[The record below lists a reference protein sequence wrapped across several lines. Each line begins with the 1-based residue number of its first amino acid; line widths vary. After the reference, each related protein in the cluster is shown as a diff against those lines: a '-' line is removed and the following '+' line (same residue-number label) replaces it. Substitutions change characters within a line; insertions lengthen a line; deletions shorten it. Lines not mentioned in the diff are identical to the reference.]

1 MGARWVCPNFPDSNS
16 HRCRYAIVFLNH
28 RLRKIEAGTKPGGG
42 IKPPIGRSGLNSA
55 QRRNFSINPVV
66 VRSAVKVRQGID
78 ARGDQLWLDASAR
91 DALGFAV
98 MARVRTERPMPSAAA
113 ALTPP
118 LVHEAN
124 HAERNDAA
132 AISEMMPEV
141 YEDLRRLAETF
152 LRGER
157 TAHTLQRTALVHEA
171 FLRLIGE
178 KDLVWQ
184 NRSHFIGIFAR
195 VMRQTLTN
203 YAVARHRL
211 KRGGSDPLR
220 LTLEF
225 YDSRKI
231 DVTAL
236 DQALQALET
245 LDERQARIVE
255 LRFFGGLTVEE
266 TAELLEISPATVKR
280 DWTLAKIW
288 LRRELSAN

>member
-1 MGARWVCPNFPDSNS
+1 MATIQSE
-16 HRCRYAIVFLNH
+16 
-28 RLRKIEAGTKPGGG
+28 RLTQS
-42 IKPPIGRSGLNSA
+42 PP
-55 QRRNFSINPVV
+55 
-66 VRSAVKVRQGID
+66 
-78 ARGDQLWLDASAR
+78 
-91 DALGFAV
+91 
-98 MARVRTERPMPSAAA
+98 A

-118 LVHEAN
+118 LVLDTN
-124 HAERNDAA
+124 PCQRDG
-132 AISEMMPEV
+132 AIAITEMMPEV
-141 YEDLRRLAETF
+141 YEDLRRLAECF

-178 KDLVWQ
+178 EHLVWQ

-231 DVTAL
+231 DVSAL
-236 DQALQALET
+236 DQALEALET

-280 DWTLAKIW
+280 DWTVAKIW

>member
-1 MGARWVCPNFPDSNS
+1 MVL
-16 HRCRYAIVFLNH
+16 LNQ
-28 RLRKIEAGTKPGGG
+28 RQRKIEAGTEPGTSVG
-42 IKPPIGRSGLNSA
+42 PPILNGRSPPQSA
-55 QRRNFSINPVV
+55 RRKTSRTNPVV
-66 VRSAVKVRQGID
+66 VRSAVELRQGID
-78 ARGDQLWLDASAR
+78 APGDELSLDASAR

-98 MARVRTERPMPSAAA
+98 MARVRTVGPTPSPPAAP
-113 ALTPP
+113 LTPP
-118 LVHEAN
+118 LGGEAN
-124 HAERNDAA
+124 RAKRNDAA

-178 KDLVWQ
+178 KNLVWQ

-236 DQALQALET
+236 DQALQALQA

-255 LRFFGGLTVEE
+255 LRFFAGLTVEE

-280 DWTLAKIW
+280 DWTVAKIW

>member
-1 MGARWVCPNFPDSNS
+1 VKCGVKFDKDPATR
-16 HRCRYAIVFLNH
+16 H
-28 RLRKIEAGTKPGGG
+28 
-42 IKPPIGRSGLNSA
+42 RSG
-55 QRRNFSINPVV
+55 
-66 VRSAVKVRQGID
+66 
-78 ARGDQLWLDASAR
+78 GDELWLDASAR

-98 MARVRTERPMPSAAA
+98 MARVRTKTPMPSAGP
-113 ALTPP
+113 LTPP
-118 LVHEAN
+118 LVREAN
-124 HAERNDAA
+124 HTERNEAT

-141 YEDLRRLAETF
+141 YDDLRRLAETF

-178 KDLVWQ
+178 KNLVWQ

-211 KRGGSDPLR
+211 KRGGSDPLG

-231 DVTAL
+231 DVRAL
-236 DQALQALET
+236 DQALQALEA

-280 DWTLAKIW
+280 DWMLAKIW
-288 LRRELSAN
+288 LRRELFAN

>member
-1 MGARWVCPNFPDSNS
+1 M
-16 HRCRYAIVFLNH
+16 
-28 RLRKIEAGTKPGGG
+28 
-42 IKPPIGRSGLNSA
+42 SGFVQTAHEEKNY
-55 QRRNFSINPVV
+55 SINPVV
-66 VRSAVKVRQGID
+66 VRSAVGVRQDID
-78 ARGDQLWLDASAR
+78 TRGDELWLDASPQ
-91 DALGFAV
+91 DALGSAV
-98 MARVRTERPMPSAAA
+98 MARVRTEGPVPSAAA
-113 ALTPP
+113 SLTPP
-118 LVHEAN
+118 FVRDVN
-124 HAERNDAA
+124 HAERNDAS

-178 KDLVWQ
+178 KNLVWQ

-195 VMRQTLTN
+195 VMRQTLIN

-211 KRGGSDPLR
+211 KRGGSDPLT

-225 YDSRKI
+225 YDSCKI
-231 DVTAL
+231 DVSAL
-236 DQALQALET
+236 DQALQALEA
-245 LDERQARIVE
+245 LDARQARIVE
-255 LRFFGGLTVEE
+255 LRFFAGLTVEE

-288 LRRELSAN
+288 LQRELSSN

>member
-1 MGARWVCPNFPDSNS
+1 MATVDANGATASPAEPFTAP
-16 HRCRYAIVFLNH
+16 L
-28 RLRKIEAGTKPGGG
+28 
-42 IKPPIGRSGLNSA
+42 
-55 QRRNFSINPVV
+55 
-66 VRSAVKVRQGID
+66 
-78 ARGDQLWLDASAR
+78 AR
-91 DALGFAV
+91 
-98 MARVRTERPMPSAAA
+98 
-113 ALTPP
+113 
-118 LVHEAN
+118 EAN
-124 HAERNDAA
+124 HAENRDAA

-141 YEDLRRLAETF
+141 YDDLRRLADTF

-178 KDLVWQ
+178 KNLVWQ

-236 DQALQALET
+236 DQALQALEA
-245 LDERQARIVE
+245 LDARQARIVE

-288 LRRELSAN
+288 LRRELSAS

>member
-1 MGARWVCPNFPDSNS
+1 MRNAVD
-16 HRCRYAIVFLNH
+16 
-28 RLRKIEAGTKPGGG
+28 LRD
-42 IKPPIGRSGLNSA
+42 
-55 QRRNFSINPVV
+55 
-66 VRSAVKVRQGID
+66 GID
-78 ARGDQLWLDASAR
+78 TASDELWLDASAR
-91 DALGFAV
+91 PALDCAV
-98 MARVRTERPMPSAAA
+98 MATVHAEMVSASAAN
-113 ALTPP
+113 P
-118 LVHEAN
+118 LAPAVAGEEN
-124 HAERNDAA
+124 PNDSNKAA

-178 KDLVWQ
+178 KNLVWQ
-184 NRSHFIGIFAR
+184 NRGHFIGIFAR

-225 YDSRKI
+225 YDSCKI

-236 DQALQALET
+236 DHALRALEA

-288 LRRELSAN
+288 LRRELSGN

>member
-1 MGARWVCPNFPDSNS
+1 M
-16 HRCRYAIVFLNH
+16 
-28 RLRKIEAGTKPGGG
+28 
-42 IKPPIGRSGLNSA
+42 
-55 QRRNFSINPVV
+55 
-66 VRSAVKVRQGID
+66 
-78 ARGDQLWLDASAR
+78 
-91 DALGFAV
+91 
-98 MARVRTERPMPSAAA
+98 
-113 ALTPP
+113 
-118 LVHEAN
+118 HE
-124 HAERNDAA
+124 
-132 AISEMMPEV
+132 V
-141 YEDLRRLAETF
+141 
-152 LRGER
+152 
-157 TAHTLQRTALVHEA
+157 

-178 KDLVWQ
+178 ENLVWQ

-195 VMRQTLTN
+195 VMRQTLIN

-211 KRGGSDPLR
+211 KRGGSDPLN

-236 DQALQALET
+236 DHALQALEF

-255 LRFFGGLTVEE
+255 LRFFAGLTVEE

>member
-1 MGARWVCPNFPDSNS
+1 M
-16 HRCRYAIVFLNH
+16 L
-28 RLRKIEAGTKPGGG
+28 
-42 IKPPIGRSGLNSA
+42 
-55 QRRNFSINPVV
+55 
-66 VRSAVKVRQGID
+66 RSAVDLRQD
-78 ARGDQLWLDASAR
+78 VETRGDELWLDASHR
-91 DALGFAV
+91 YALDYAV
-98 MARVRTERPMPSAAA
+98 MATVDADAATASRTNP
-113 ALTPP
+113 LTPP
-118 LVHEAN
+118 IVRENNPADQK
-124 HAERNDAA
+124 EVA

-178 KDLVWQ
+178 KNLVWQ

-211 KRGGSDPLR
+211 KRGGPDPLR

-225 YDSRKI
+225 YDNRKI

-236 DQALQALET
+236 DYALQALEA

>member
-1 MGARWVCPNFPDSNS
+1 
-16 HRCRYAIVFLNH
+16 LN
-28 RLRKIEAGTKPGGG
+28 
-42 IKPPIGRSGLNSA
+42 GRSCPHSKNS
-55 QRRNFSINPVV
+55 SINPVV
-66 VRSAVKVRQGID
+66 VRSAADLRQGID
-78 ARGDQLWLDASAR
+78 TRGDELWLDDSAR

-98 MARVRTERPMPSAAA
+98 MARVRTERPMPSPAAP
-113 ALTPP
+113 LTPP
-118 LVHEAN
+118 LVQLEAN
-124 HAERNDAA
+124 HAEHNEAA

-178 KDLVWQ
+178 KNLVWQ

-255 LRFFGGLTVEE
+255 LRFFAGLTVEE

-288 LRRELSAN
+288 LRRELSVN

>member
-1 MGARWVCPNFPDSNS
+1 VLRT
-16 HRCRYAIVFLNH
+16 AID
-28 RLRKIEAGTKPGGG
+28 LRQNVET
-42 IKPPIGRSGLNSA
+42 
-55 QRRNFSINPVV
+55 
-66 VRSAVKVRQGID
+66 
-78 ARGDQLWLDASAR
+78 RGDQLWLDASHR
-91 DALGFAV
+91 YALDCVV
-98 MARVRTERPMPSAAA
+98 MATVDADEATASRTKP
-113 ALTPP
+113 LTPP
-118 LVHEAN
+118 LAGEAN
-124 HAERNDAA
+124 PADQNEVT

-141 YEDLRRLAETF
+141 YDDLRRLAETF
-152 LRGER
+152 LRSER

-178 KDLVWQ
+178 KNLVWQ

-211 KRGGSDPLR
+211 KRGGSNPLT

-231 DVTAL
+231 DVAALDRALQSLEAL
-236 DQALQALET
+236 DQ
-245 LDERQARIVE
+245 RQARIVE
-255 LRFFGGLTVEE
+255 LRFFAGLTVEE

-280 DWTLAKIW
+280 EWTLAKVW

>member
-1 MGARWVCPNFPDSNS
+1 MLPNALEV
-16 HRCRYAIVFLNH
+16 RREGV
-28 RLRKIEAGTKPGGG
+28 EAGDDK
-42 IKPPIGRSGLNSA
+42 
-55 QRRNFSINPVV
+55 
-66 VRSAVKVRQGID
+66 
-78 ARGDQLWLDASAR
+78 LWLDASPR

-98 MARVRTERPMPSAAA
+98 ATIPAEMPTPAPAAR
-113 ALTPP
+113 LTLPV
-118 LVHEAN
+118 LREAN
-124 HAERNDAA
+124 HAKRSTAA

-141 YEDLRRLAETF
+141 YDDLRRLAETF

-178 KDLVWQ
+178 KNLIWQ

-236 DQALQALET
+236 DQALQALEA

-255 LRFFGGLTVEE
+255 LRFFAGLTVEE

-280 DWTLAKIW
+280 NWTLAKIW

>member
-1 MGARWVCPNFPDSNS
+1 MATVHADGVSASPAEPLAPTVARETD
-16 HRCRYAIVFLNH
+16 
-28 RLRKIEAGTKPGGG
+28 
-42 IKPPIGRSGLNSA
+42 
-55 QRRNFSINPVV
+55 
-66 VRSAVKVRQGID
+66 
-78 ARGDQLWLDASAR
+78 
-91 DALGFAV
+91 
-98 MARVRTERPMPSAAA
+98 
-113 ALTPP
+113 
-118 LVHEAN
+118 
-124 HAERNDAA
+124 HAERNKAA

-141 YEDLRRLAETF
+141 YDDLRRLAETF

-178 KDLVWQ
+178 KNLVWQ

-211 KRGGSDPLR
+211 KRGGSNPLT

-236 DQALQALET
+236 DQALQSLEA

-255 LRFFGGLTVEE
+255 LRFFAGLTVEE

-280 DWTLAKIW
+280 DWIVAKVW
-288 LRRELSAN
+288 LQRELSAN

>member
-1 MGARWVCPNFPDSNS
+1 MVLRAVE
-16 HRCRYAIVFLNH
+16 
-28 RLRKIEAGTKPGGG
+28 LRKD
-42 IKPPIGRSGLNSA
+42 
-55 QRRNFSINPVV
+55 
-66 VRSAVKVRQGID
+66 ID
-78 ARGDQLWLDASAR
+78 ARSEEVWLDASPR
-91 DALGFAV
+91 DALGFTI

-113 ALTPP
+113 LLTPP
-118 LVHEAN
+118 LVRQASDV
-124 HAERNDAA
+124 ERNDAG

-178 KDLVWQ
+178 KNLVWQ

-231 DVTAL
+231 DVAAL
-236 DQALQALET
+236 DQALQALEV
-245 LDERQARIVE
+245 LDQRQARIVE
-255 LRFFGGLTVEE
+255 LRFFAGLTVEE

-288 LRRELSAN
+288 LQRELSSN

>member
-1 MGARWVCPNFPDSNS
+1 M
-16 HRCRYAIVFLNH
+16 
-28 RLRKIEAGTKPGGG
+28 
-42 IKPPIGRSGLNSA
+42 
-55 QRRNFSINPVV
+55 
-66 VRSAVKVRQGID
+66 VRSAID
-78 ARGDQLWLDASAR
+78 LRPDVQTPGEEQWLDGPR
-91 DALGFAV
+91 RHALDSVV
-98 MARVRTERPMPSAAA
+98 MATVDADEAAA
-113 ALTPP
+113 SPTGALIPSR
-118 LVHEAN
+118 VCEAN
-124 HAERNDAA
+124 PADLNEVA
-132 AISEMMPEV
+132 AISKMMPEV
-141 YEDLRRLAETF
+141 YDDLRRLAETF

-178 KDLVWQ
+178 KNLIWQ

-211 KRGGSDPLR
+211 KRGGSNPLT

-225 YDSRKI
+225 YNSRKI

-236 DQALQALET
+236 DQALQALEN
-245 LDERQARIVE
+245 LDQRQARIVE

-280 DWTLAKIW
+280 DWTVAKIW

>member
-1 MGARWVCPNFPDSNS
+1 MSGSVQTAHEEKNS
-16 HRCRYAIVFLNH
+16 
-28 RLRKIEAGTKPGGG
+28 G
-42 IKPPIGRSGLNSA
+42 INS
-55 QRRNFSINPVV
+55 VV
-66 VRSAVKVRQGID
+66 VRSAVGVQQDID
-78 ARGDQLWLDASAR
+78 TRDDELWLDASSR
-91 DALGFAV
+91 DALDSLV
-98 MARVRTERPMPSAAA
+98 MARVRTEGPVPSAAA
-113 ALTPP
+113 TLTPP
-118 LVHEAN
+118 FVRNVN
-124 HAERNDAA
+124 HAKRNDAS

-141 YEDLRRLAETF
+141 YEDLRRLAENF
-152 LRGER
+152 LQDER
-157 TAHTLQRTALVHEA
+157 TTHTLQRTALVHAA

-178 KDLVWQ
+178 ENLVWQ
-184 NRSHFIGIFAR
+184 NRGHFIGIFAR

-236 DQALQALET
+236 DQALQALEA

-288 LRRELSAN
+288 LRRELSSN

>member
-1 MGARWVCPNFPDSNS
+1 M
-16 HRCRYAIVFLNH
+16 I
-28 RLRKIEAGTKPGGG
+28 
-42 IKPPIGRSGLNSA
+42 
-55 QRRNFSINPVV
+55 
-66 VRSAVKVRQGID
+66 RSALNLQHDVETPCEE
-78 ARGDQLWLDASAR
+78 LWLDAQR
-91 DALGFAV
+91 VYALNSVV
-98 MARVRTERPMPSAAA
+98 MATVDADGAAA
-113 ALTPP
+113 SPTAALPP
-118 LVHEAN
+118 SPICEAN
-124 HAERNDAA
+124 PADLDEVA
-132 AISEMMPEV
+132 AISNMMPEV
-141 YEDLRRLAETF
+141 YDDLRRLAETY

-178 KDLVWQ
+178 KNLVWQ

-211 KRGGSDPLR
+211 KRGGSNPLT

-225 YDSRKI
+225 YNSRKI

-236 DQALQALET
+236 DQALQALEN
-245 LDERQARIVE
+245 LDQRQARIVE

-280 DWTLAKIW
+280 DWTVAKIW

>member
-1 MGARWVCPNFPDSNS
+1 
-16 HRCRYAIVFLNH
+16 LN
-28 RLRKIEAGTKPGGG
+28 
-42 IKPPIGRSGLNSA
+42 GRSCPHSKNS
-55 QRRNFSINPVV
+55 SINPVV
-66 VRSAVKVRQGID
+66 VRSAVDLQQGVD
-78 ARGDQLWLDASAR
+78 TRTDELWLDVSAR

-98 MARVRTERPMPSAAA
+98 MARVRTERPMPSPAAP
-113 ALTPP
+113 LTSP
-118 LVHEAN
+118 LVRREAKY
-124 HAERNDAA
+124 AEHNEAA

-141 YEDLRRLAETF
+141 YDDLRRLADTF

-178 KDLVWQ
+178 KNLVWQ

-255 LRFFGGLTVEE
+255 LRFFAGLTVEE

>member
-1 MGARWVCPNFPDSNS
+1 MRPTRFMVFCEKRDNNSSRSDAASLRHSVFELPNQDIEPPANPAVQ
-16 HRCRYAIVFLNH
+16 CV
-28 RLRKIEAGTKPGGG
+28 RLAT
-42 IKPPIGRSGLNSA
+42 PILFDPAVLRS
-55 QRRNFSINPVV
+55 V
-66 VRSAVKVRQGID
+66 VKVRQQAID
-78 ARGDQLWLDASAR
+78 ALGDELWLDASPRYAV
-91 DALGFAV
+91 DCTV
-98 MARVRTERPMPSAAA
+98 MATVHADGVSASPAEP
-113 ALTPP
+113 LTPT
-118 LVHEAN
+118 VARETN
-124 HAERNDAA
+124 HFERNKAA

-178 KDLVWQ
+178 KNLVWQ
-184 NRSHFIGIFAR
+184 NRGHFIGMFAR

-225 YDSRKI
+225 YDNCKI

-236 DQALQALET
+236 DEALQALEA

>member
-1 MGARWVCPNFPDSNS
+1 M
-16 HRCRYAIVFLNH
+16 I
-28 RLRKIEAGTKPGGG
+28 
-42 IKPPIGRSGLNSA
+42 
-55 QRRNFSINPVV
+55 
-66 VRSAVKVRQGID
+66 RSAIQVRESID
-78 ARGDQLWLDASAR
+78 ARSYELWLDASPR
-91 DALGFAV
+91 HALDCTV
-98 MARVRTERPMPSAAA
+98 MATVHADGATASPAEPF
-113 ALTPP
+113 TPIAR
-118 LVHEAN
+118 EAN
-124 HAERNDAA
+124 HAEPNEAA
-132 AISEMMPEV
+132 AISQMMPEV

-178 KDLVWQ
+178 KNLVWQ
-184 NRSHFIGIFAR
+184 NRGHFIGIFAR

-225 YDSRKI
+225 YDTRKI

-236 DQALQALET
+236 DQALQALEA

-288 LRRELSAN
+288 LRRELSAT

>member
-1 MGARWVCPNFPDSNS
+1 M
-16 HRCRYAIVFLNH
+16 LN
-28 RLRKIEAGTKPGGG
+28 
-42 IKPPIGRSGLNSA
+42 GRSYPHSTRML
-55 QRRNFSINPVV
+55 
-66 VRSAVKVRQGID
+66 RSSVEMRQCIQPP
-78 ARGDQLWLDASAR
+78 GDELWLDASAR

-98 MARVRTERPMPSAAA
+98 MARVRTERPMPSPP
-113 ALTPP
+113 LTPALGP
-118 LVHEAN
+118 EAN
-124 HAERNDAA
+124 PAERNEAA
-132 AISEMMPEV
+132 AISAMMPEV

-178 KDLVWQ
+178 KNLVWQ

-195 VMRQTLTN
+195 VMRQTLIN

-231 DVTAL
+231 DVAAL
-236 DQALQALET
+236 DQALQALEA

-255 LRFFGGLTVEE
+255 LRFFAGLTLEE
-266 TAELLEISPATVKR
+266 TAELLEVSPATVKR
-280 DWTLAKIW
+280 EWTLAKIW

>member
-1 MGARWVCPNFPDSNS
+1 M
-16 HRCRYAIVFLNH
+16 L
-28 RLRKIEAGTKPGGG
+28 L
-42 IKPPIGRSGLNSA
+42 
-55 QRRNFSINPVV
+55 
-66 VRSAVKVRQGID
+66 SAVKLPRQGIE
-78 ARGDQLWLDASAR
+78 ARDDELLVDASAR
-91 DALGFAV
+91 YGLRLV
-98 MARVRTERPMPSAAA
+98 MATIHGEKCTPSPAATSRLERDG
-113 ALTPP
+113 
-118 LVHEAN
+118 N
-124 HAERNDAA
+124 HSQRDNAG

-178 KDLVWQ
+178 ENLVWQ

-211 KRGGSDPLR
+211 KRGGSNPLR

-236 DQALQALET
+236 DEALRALEA
-245 LDERQARIVE
+245 LDDRQARIVE
-255 LRFFGGLTVEE
+255 LRFFAGLTVEE

-280 DWTLAKIW
+280 DWTVAKIW

>member
-1 MGARWVCPNFPDSNS
+1 
-16 HRCRYAIVFLNH
+16 
-28 RLRKIEAGTKPGGG
+28 
-42 IKPPIGRSGLNSA
+42 
-55 QRRNFSINPVV
+55 V
-66 VRSAVKVRQGID
+66 VRSAIELRQHID
-78 ARGDQLWLDASAR
+78 ARDDELWLDASQR
-91 DALGFAV
+91 YALDCTV
-98 MARVRTERPMPSAAA
+98 MATVHADGATESPAEP
-113 ALTPP
+113 LTPP
-118 LVHEAN
+118 LVREAN
-124 HAERNDAA
+124 HADRNDAA
-132 AISEMMPEV
+132 AISKMMPEV

-171 FLRLIGE
+171 FLRLIGV
-178 KDLVWQ
+178 KNLVWQ

-195 VMRQTLTN
+195 VMRQTLIN
-203 YAVARHRL
+203 YAVARRRL

-225 YDSRKI
+225 YDTRKI

-236 DQALQALET
+236 DQALQALEA

-255 LRFFGGLTVEE
+255 LRFFAGLTVEE
-266 TAELLEISPATVKR
+266 TAELLEISQATVKR

>member
-1 MGARWVCPNFPDSNS
+1 M
-16 HRCRYAIVFLNH
+16 LN
-28 RLRKIEAGTKPGGG
+28 
-42 IKPPIGRSGLNSA
+42 GRSCSHSA
-55 QRRNFSINPVV
+55 QRKNSSINPVTM
-66 VRSAVKVRQGID
+66 RSAGEVRQFE
-78 ARGDQLWLDASAR
+78 ARDDQLWLDGSAQ
-91 DALGFAV
+91 DALRFAV
-98 MARVRTERPMPSAAA
+98 MARGRTERPMPSPP
-113 ALTPP
+113 LTPP
-118 LVHEAN
+118 LGSEAN
-124 HAERNDAA
+124 PAECNDAA

-141 YEDLRRLAETF
+141 YDDLRRLAETF

-178 KDLVWQ
+178 KNLVWQ

-231 DVTAL
+231 DVTSL
-236 DQALQALET
+236 DQALQALEA

-255 LRFFGGLTVEE
+255 LRFFAGLTVEE
-266 TAELLEISPATVKR
+266 TAEVLEISPATVKR

>member
-1 MGARWVCPNFPDSNS
+1 MIS
-16 HRCRYAIVFLNH
+16 
-28 RLRKIEAGTKPGGG
+28 
-42 IKPPIGRSGLNSA
+42 SA
-55 QRRNFSINPVV
+55 E
-66 VRSAVKVRQGID
+66 KVRQQGID
-78 ARGDQLWLDASAR
+78 PEDDELWVDAPPR
-91 DALGFAV
+91 YGVNCAV
-98 MARVRTERPMPSAAA
+98 MATVHADRPPASREES
-113 ALTPP
+113 LTPA
-118 LVHEAN
+118 LVREAN

-132 AISEMMPEV
+132 AISEMMPDV
-141 YEDLRRLAETF
+141 YDDLRRLAETF

-178 KDLVWQ
+178 ENLVWQ

-195 VMRQTLTN
+195 VMRQTLIN

-220 LTLEF
+220 FTLEF

-236 DQALQALET
+236 DQALQALES

-255 LRFFGGLTVEE
+255 LRFFAGLTVEE

-280 DWTLAKIW
+280 EWTLAKIW

>member
-1 MGARWVCPNFPDSNS
+1 VPDGGAKP
-16 HRCRYAIVFLNH
+16 AIGQFS
-28 RLRKIEAGTKPGGG
+28 P
-42 IKPPIGRSGLNSA
+42 NSA
-55 QRRNFSINPVV
+55 RRKNSSINPVV
-66 VRSAVKVRQGID
+66 VRSVVEVRQEID
-78 ARGDQLWLDASAR
+78 HPSDELWLDASPQYGVNCTAMGTVHA
-91 DALGFAV
+91 DGVTASPAEPLI
-98 MARVRTERPMPSAAA
+98 
-113 ALTPP
+113 PP
-118 LVHEAN
+118 LVREAN
-124 HAERNDAA
+124 HAERNEAA
-132 AISEMMPEV
+132 AISQMMPEV
-141 YEDLRRLAETF
+141 YEDLRHLAEIF

-178 KDLVWQ
+178 KNLVWE

-195 VMRQTLTN
+195 VMRQTLIN

-236 DQALQALET
+236 DHALQGLED

-255 LRFFGGLTVEE
+255 LRFFAGLTIDE
-266 TAELLEISPATVKR
+266 TAELLGISPATVKR
-280 DWTLAKIW
+280 EWTMAKIW

>member
-1 MGARWVCPNFPDSNS
+1 VS
-16 HRCRYAIVFLNH
+16 
-28 RLRKIEAGTKPGGG
+28 
-42 IKPPIGRSGLNSA
+42 
-55 QRRNFSINPVV
+55 NPVV
-66 VRSAVKVRQGID
+66 LRSIVDVRGADEAGGQEV
-78 ARGDQLWLDASAR
+78 WLDASSR
-91 DALGFAV
+91 CALHWPL
-98 MARVRTERPMPSAAA
+98 MATVRADTATERCADP
-113 ALTPP
+113 LTSPP
-118 LVHEAN
+118 ASEAK
-124 HAERNDAA
+124 HIERNTTA
-132 AISEMMPEV
+132 AIGKMMPEV
-141 YEDLRRLAETF
+141 YQDLRRLAETF

-178 KDLVWQ
+178 KNLVWQ

-236 DQALQALET
+236 DQALQALEA
-245 LDERQARIVE
+245 LDARQARIVE
-255 LRFFGGLTVEE
+255 LRFFAGLTVEE

-280 DWTLAKIW
+280 EWTLAKIW

>member
-1 MGARWVCPNFPDSNS
+1 MVRS
-16 HRCRYAIVFLNH
+16 AIE
-28 RLRKIEAGTKPGGG
+28 LRQDIEAG
-42 IKPPIGRSGLNSA
+42 S
-55 QRRNFSINPVV
+55 
-66 VRSAVKVRQGID
+66 D
-78 ARGDQLWLDASAR
+78 ELWLDALPR
-91 DALGFAV
+91 DALAFAV
-98 MARVRTERPMPSAAA
+98 MARVGTEGPTPSTAAP
-113 ALTPP
+113 LTPP
-118 LVHEAN
+118 LVQREAN
-124 HAERNDAA
+124 HAERSEAA
-132 AISEMMPEV
+132 AISQMMPEV

-178 KDLVWQ
+178 KNLVWQ

-236 DQALQALET
+236 DQALQALEA

-255 LRFFGGLTVEE
+255 LRFFAGLTVEE

>member
-1 MGARWVCPNFPDSNS
+1 V
-16 HRCRYAIVFLNH
+16 
-28 RLRKIEAGTKPGGG
+28 
-42 IKPPIGRSGLNSA
+42 
-55 QRRNFSINPVV
+55 NPVV
-66 VRSAVKVRQGID
+66 MTTAGELRQQID
-78 ARGDQLWLDASAR
+78 TRDDELWLDASPPF
-91 DALGFAV
+91 ALECMVVATVHADGPTASSGAPLTPAV
-98 MARVRTERPMPSAAA
+98 MR
-113 ALTPP
+113 
-118 LVHEAN
+118 EADDV
-124 HAERNDAA
+124 ERNEAT

-171 FLRLIGE
+171 FLRMVGE
-178 KDLVWQ
+178 KNLVWQ

-195 VMRQTLTN
+195 VMRQTLIN

-220 LTLEF
+220 VTLEF

-245 LDERQARIVE
+245 LDDRQARIVE
-255 LRFFGGLTVEE
+255 LRFFAGLTVEE

-280 DWTLAKIW
+280 EWTLAKIW

>member
-1 MGARWVCPNFPDSNS
+1 VKP
-16 HRCRYAIVFLNH
+16 AI
-28 RLRKIEAGTKPGGG
+28 GP
-42 IKPPIGRSGLNSA
+42 SGLNGR
-55 QRRNFSINPVV
+55 QKNNICINPVV
-66 VRSAVKVRQGID
+66 MPSAVELRQDIGE
-78 ARGDQLWLDASAR
+78 RGDELWLDGSPR
-91 DALGFAV
+91 DALGSRV
-98 MARVRTERPMPSAAA
+98 MARVRTEKPMPSPAAP
-113 ALTPP
+113 LTPP
-118 LVHEAN
+118 LMRGAN

-132 AISEMMPEV
+132 AISQMMPEV

-178 KDLVWQ
+178 KNLVWQ

-255 LRFFGGLTVEE
+255 LRFFAGLTVEE

-288 LRRELSAN
+288 LRRELFAN